1 MNTQPATTPPP
12 PPNIAG
18 FRTTRLLGIGGTA
31 RVYLAR
37 DEEGRRIALKV
48 LLSPEELA
56 HNPAAAEMFA
66 NEVRMTMQL
75 RHRNL
80 VRAYGGQA
88 YGEGA
93 YLALEYFPEGSLDQ
107 QLMAGIPLPLE
118 QGVGILHGVAAGLA
132 YVHSQGA
139 VHQDVKAQN
148 VYLDGERA
156 VLADLGSAYMT
167 GQGGKSGGSPYY
179 MAPEIYRGEEGT
191 AASDVYSFG
200 VLGYEVLAGQRP
212 FHGDTYEDL
221 MGEHLMTAA
230 PALSHLNPEVPRP
243 LAKLFQRALAKAQ
256 ADRPP
261 LEEILAA
268 LREEA
273 GLTQEQA
280 APSVAPRTESGKQL
294 GREGAA
300 PAIPTPTPAEAATP
314 TPAPV
319 SEESNKAVALIS
331 KLNPFGRKKS

>member
-1 MNTQPATTPPP
+1 MNIQPASTPPEP
-12 PPNIAG
+12 PSIAG
-18 FRTTRLLGIGGTA
+18 FRTTRLLGTGGTA

-37 DEEGRRIALKV
+37 DAEGRRVALKV
-48 LLSPEELA
+48 LLRPEELA

-75 RHRNL
+75 RHHNL
-80 VRAYGGQA
+80 VRGYSGQA

-93 YLALEYFPEGSLDQ
+93 HLALEYFPEGSLDQ

-118 QGVGILHGVAAGLA
+118 QGAGILSGVAAGLA
-132 YVHSQGA
+132 YIHAQGA

-148 VYLDGERA
+148 VYLDGDRA

-167 GQGGKSGGSPYY
+167 GQGGKSGGSPFY
-179 MAPEIYRGEEGT
+179 MAPEIYRGEEGM

-212 FHGDTYEDL
+212 FRGESYEDL

-243 LAKLFQRALAKAQ
+243 LGKLFQRALAKAQ

-261 LEEILAA
+261 LDELLTALKEAA
-268 LREEA
+268 GE
-273 GLTQEQA
+273 TA
-280 APSVAPRTESGKQL
+280 APAAPEVERTESGAEL
-294 GREGAA
+294 GRHAAAA
-300 PAIPTPTPAEAATP
+300 PAAVPPIAAQET
-314 TPAPV
+314 APV
-319 SEESNKAVALIS
+319 SSEEPSGAAGLLS
-331 KLNPFGRKKS
+331 KLNPFRKKS